1 MIHIKF
7 LLREGIFRKGIGLT
21 LFAGALFL
29 APWCVAHANV
39 VVNEIAWMGT
49 TSSAN
54 AEWIELANTSDSSVS
69 LDGWK
74 LAATDGSP
82 SISLAGTIA
91 GSGYFVLERTS
102 DATLPSVTAGGIYS
116 GSLSNSGEHLV
127 LKDAGGSVID
137 DIDASGGWQ
146 AGDNTTKETMQRA
159 GSGWLTG
166 APTPGLANVAP
177 PASGGTGD
185 TSGSSG
191 GTNSSGAE
199 TTGGD
204 SGGSGSDT
212 SGSKDTPGDSSGNTG
227 AGTETGTG
235 TGGGAPSQD
244 TVSGS
249 GTGSAL
255 PVPKKASVTSVKP
268 DPTYSARMIAP
279 DYATAGVG
287 IPFSV
292 VVRQNGGRDMVRGR
306 FEWSMGDGARYS
318 FRENTPLQHV
328 FYYPG
333 DYAVTLT
340 YFSSALKD
348 EPDSIHRKIITVVPA
363 ALSITGTTDDN
374 GLIIHNAAKKD
385 IDLYG
390 WRILSESRSIDY
402 TLPQYTVVPKG
413 GDLSLSSHIL
423 GFETEKGQHVTLI
436 SPLGKRVSV
445 W

>member
-7 LLREGIFRKGIGLT
+7 LLRERIFRKGIGLT
-21 LFAGALFL
+21 IFTGALFL

-82 SISLAGTIA
+82 SISLSGTIA

-116 GSLSNSGEHLV
+116 GSLSNSGEHLA
-127 LKDAGGSVID
+127 LKDAGGSVVD

-166 APTPGLANVAP
+166 APTPGSANITP
-177 PASGGTGD
+177 PVSGGTGD

-191 GTNSSGAE
+191 GTDSSGTG

-204 SGGSGSDT
+204 SGGSGGDT
-212 SGSKDTPGDSSGNTG
+212 SGSKNDSDT
-227 AGTETGTG
+227 TET
-235 TGGGAPSQD
+235 PSQD
-244 TVSGS
+244 PANGS
-249 GTGSAL
+249 STGSSSAGTAGTGSAL
-255 PVPKKASVTSVKP
+255 PAPKKASVTPVKP

-318 FRENTPLQHV
+318 FKENTSFQHV

-340 YFSSALKD
+340 YFSSVLKD
-348 EPDSIHRKIITVVPA
+348 EPDSIHRKVITVVPA
-363 ALSITGTTDDN
+363 ALSVTGTTDDG

-402 TLPQYTVVPKG
+402 TLPQYTVAPKG